1 MVGPAGC
8 PRISPGMRLFR
19 FAALLLLGC
28 APTSVVTVE
37 DTPIIPEVARCR
49 AELKAANE
57 EVETCRGRCDYGT
70 FCCPIRMC
78 RTTAIEAWKKQ
89 ADSCAELGVTA
100 SEILWPRPTTGEV
113 DHPECEVQ
121 QGGSDAQ

>member
-1 MVGPAGC
+1 
-8 PRISPGMRLFR
+8 MRTPV

-28 APTSVVTVE
+28 GPAPAASFQADE
-37 DTPIIPEVARCR
+37 PPIIIPEVARCR
-49 AELKAANE
+49 AGLKSAQD

-113 DHPECEVQ
+113 DHPECEIQ